1 MERKKNNDNFLKRKT
16 QRKFFTHNKNKHQ
29 NKTKV
34 SNNSDSINT
43 NKNFDKISQIEI
55 LYKKA
60 KNIYEEKVK
69 FNFNL
74 FSHQNSI

>member
-16 QRKFFTHNKNKHQ
+16 QRKLFTHNKNKYQ
-29 NKTKV
+29 NKTSV
-34 SNNSDSINT
+34 ADNSESINT

-55 LYKKA
+55 LYKRA
-60 KNIYEEKVK
+60 KNIYEEKV

-74 FSHQNSI
+74 ISHQNLI